1 MRYWP
6 KIQVKKRPRTQKHL
20 AGRAATNRPAKNPI
34 LFWANDQGAALV
46 EAALGLPIL
55 FSAVIGV
62 LEVANFFFISAA
74 VENAVL
80 HASRFG
86 LTGQTENGSTREQQV
101 RDVIQEQTFG
111 RVDMETINIETLVY
125 EQFGDIGAPEPYSDD
140 NGSGTWEAGEAFTDV
155 NGNGTWDDDL
165 SVAGLGSGG
174 DIVLYRISYNA
185 QSLTGFGDWALRQIN
200 ISATVAVRNE
210 PY

>member
-1 MRYWP
+1 MRLWP
-6 KIQVKKRPRTQKHL
+6 KIQTRREGTL
-20 AGRAATNRPAKNPI
+20 RANES
-34 LFWANDQGAALV
+34 GAALV

-55 FSAVIGV
+55 LSVIIGV

-86 LTGQTENGSTREQQV
+86 ITGAVADGSTRLQQV
-101 RDVIQEQTFG
+101 RDVIQQQTFG
-111 RVDMETINIETLVY
+111 RVDMDTVVIETQVY
-125 EQFGDIGAPEPYSDD
+125 QQFGDIGAPEPFTDE
-140 NGSGTWEAGEAFTDV
+140 NASGAWEDPEPYTDV
-155 NGNGTWDDDL
+155 NGNGGWDNDL
-165 SVAGLGSGG
+165 SVAGLGGGG
-174 DIVLYRISYNA
+174 DIVLYRIIYNA
-185 QSLTGFGDWALRQIN
+185 SSLTGFADWALRSID

>member
-1 MRYWP
+1 MRKWP
-6 KIQVKKRPRTQKHL
+6 KIQQRNMSATADGRL
-20 AGRAATNRPAKNPI
+20 AS
-34 LFWANDQGAALV
+34 DEQGAALV

-55 FSAVIGV
+55 LAAIVGV
-62 LEVANFFFISAA
+62 FEVANYFFITAA

-86 LTGQTENGSTREQQV
+86 LTGQTADGSTREQQV
-101 RDVIQEQTFG
+101 RDVIETQTFG
-111 RVDMETINIETLVY
+111 RVDMDTIEIETLVY
-125 EQFGDIGAPEPYSDD
+125 QQFADIGATEPYTDV
-140 NGSGTWEAGEAFTDV
+140 NGSGQWDVGEPYTDV
-155 NGNGTWDDDL
+155 NGNGGWDDDL
-165 SVAGLGSGG
+165 SVAGLGGGG
-174 DIVLYRISYNA
+174 DIVLYRVNYNA

>member
-6 KIQVKKRPRTQKHL
+6 KIQTSIPRPRAPCGTCQKQ
-20 AGRAATNRPAKNPI
+20 AGFFARLKTDE
-34 LFWANDQGAALV
+34 LGAALV

-55 FSAVIGV
+55 LSAIVGV
-62 LEVANFFFISAA
+62 LEVANFMFISAT

-86 LTGQTENGSTREQQV
+86 ITGQTAAGSTREQQV
-101 RDVIQEQTFG
+101 RDVIAVQTFG
-111 RVDMETINIETLVY
+111 RVDMDTVEISTQVY
-125 EQFGDIGAPEPYSDD
+125 AQFADIGAPEPFTDE
-140 NGSGTWEAGEAFTDV
+140 NASGDYDLGEPYTDV
-155 NGNGTWDDDL
+155 NGNGSWDDDM
-165 SVAGLGSGG
+165 SVAGLGGGG
-174 DIVLYRISYNA
+174 DIVLYRVSYNV

-200 ISATVAVRNE
+200 ISSTVAVRNE

>member
-1 MRYWP
+1 MRFWP
-6 KIQVKKRPRTQKHL
+6 KIQVSRHKPQ
-20 AGRAATNRPAKNPI
+20 AAKGI
-34 LFWANDQGAALV
+34 IANESGAALV

-55 FSAVIGV
+55 LSAIVGV
-62 LEVANFFFISAA
+62 FEVANFFFISAA

-86 LTGQTENGSTREQQV
+86 ITGNVAEGSTREEQV
-101 RDVIQEQTFG
+101 RDVIAEQTFG
-111 RVDMETINIETLVY
+111 RVDMDTIEIETLVY

-140 NGSGTWEAGEAFTDV
+140 NNSGDWDTGEAYTDV
-155 NGNGTWDDDL
+155 NGNGSWDDDM
-165 SVAGLGSGG
+165 SIAGLGGGG
-174 DIVLYRISYNA
+174 DIVLYRVNYNA
-185 QSLTGFGDWALRQIN
+185 QSLTGFGDWALRQIT

>member
-1 MRYWP
+1 MRIWP
-6 KIQVKKRPRTQKHL
+6 KIQVKRHSTSRDDSL
-20 AGRAATNRPAKNPI
+20 ASSEA
-34 LFWANDQGAALV
+34 GAALV

-55 FSAVIGV
+55 LSAIVGV

-86 LTGQTENGSTREQQV
+86 LTGQTEEGSTREDQV
-101 RDVIQEQTFG
+101 RDVIEEQTFG
-111 RVDMETINIETLVY
+111 RVDMDTIEIETLVY
-125 EQFGDIGAPEPYSDD
+125 EQFADIGEPEPYTDQND
-140 NGSGTWEAGEAFTDV
+140 SGDWDVGELYTDV
-155 NGNGTWDDDL
+155 NGNGAWDDDM
-165 SVAGLGSGG
+165 SVAGLGGGG
-174 DIVLYRISYNA
+174 DIVLYRINYNA
-185 QSLTGFGDWALRQIN
+185 ESLTGFGDWALKEIT